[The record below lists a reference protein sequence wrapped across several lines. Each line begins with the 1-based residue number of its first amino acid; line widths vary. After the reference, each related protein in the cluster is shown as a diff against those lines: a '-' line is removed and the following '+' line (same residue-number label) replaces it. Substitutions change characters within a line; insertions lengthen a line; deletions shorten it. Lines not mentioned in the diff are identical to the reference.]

1 MAEAEQTAPPVRGDR
16 PVAELAPQVAFQ
28 TFEPTAEGNK
38 QQTMQLCSQSMM
50 QYVRNTLQTA
60 QEITSIVHE
69 AETVAEEAM
78 RSASAIRDEHAHVD
92 RMKPTTRHLYK
103 FRNKV
108 SNARAAEKLGE
119 ELAEVPAPIAA
130 AMTKQIQLSVLHTQ
144 QMLELVNMSQSE
156 ERIEL
161 GARLRAPTAEATDAG
176 LPAL

>member
-1 MAEAEQTAPPVRGDR
+1 MG
-16 PVAELAPQVAFQ
+16 
-28 TFEPTAEGNK
+28 FEPTVEKDKNES
-38 QQTMQLCSQSMM
+38 MQLCSQSMM

-60 QEITSIVHE
+60 QEITSVVHE

-78 RSASAIRDEHAHVD
+78 RSAAAIRDEHAHVD
-92 RMKPTTRHLYK
+92 RLKPTTRHLYK

-108 SNARAAEKLGE
+108 STARAAE

-130 AMTKQIQLSVLHTQ
+130 AMTKQIQLSVIHTQ

-156 ERIEL
+156 EHIAH

-176 LPAL
+176 LSAF

>member
-1 MAEAEQTAPPVRGDR
+1 MIAAEAPPVRSAER
-16 PVAELAPQVAFQ
+16 PAEPVPQVAFQ
-28 TFEPTAEGNK
+28 TFEPMVEKDK

-78 RSASAIRDEHAHVD
+78 RSAAAIRDEHAHVD
-92 RMKPTTRHLYK
+92 RLKPTTRHLYK

-108 SNARAAEKLGE
+108 STARAAEKLGE

-130 AMTKQIQLSVLHTQ
+130 AMTKQIQLSVIHTQ

-156 ERIEL
+156 EHIAH

-176 LPAL
+176 LSAF